1 MNQILDFAGRIKSN
15 VFERLGEESPNSTS
29 AKTSPISPS
38 VFNRLGGK
46 TAVKRPATSTSVEA
60 DPDEPPLE
68 YAGVLKSSPTP
79 VKKTKVTITNNKKYA
94 SLGKIT
100 ISNKTVTSATGK
112 IMEKTVTTKKLLV
125 TKKPVVVNPSPMSSS
140 AAMDMADGGTNIR
153 QRLGKKVSL
162 SVVSSTTDDGESPT
176 VRTGITKKGKGQKS
190 EVSSSN
196 GVFSRLGKAV

>member
-1 MNQILDFAGRIKSN
+1 MYLPYIVNVTILY
-15 VFERLGEESPNSTS
+15 PQ
-29 AKTSPISPS
+29 PS

-46 TAVKRPATSTSVEA
+46 TAVKRPATSTSVET
-60 DPDEPPLE
+60 DPGSDEPPLE

-125 TKKPVVVNPSPMSSS
+125 TKKP
-140 AAMDMADGGTNIR
+140 G
-153 QRLGKKVSL
+153 RLNTMVSL
-162 SVVSSTTDDGESPT
+162 MQQFES
-176 VRTGITKKGKGQKS
+176 K
-190 EVSSSN
+190 
-196 GVFSRLGKAV
+196 

>member
-1 MNQILDFAGRIKSN
+1 MYIVN
-15 VFERLGEESPNSTS
+15 VTVFCPQ
-29 AKTSPISPS
+29 PS

-125 TKKPVVVNPSPMSSS
+125 TKKPGRSNVMVCSLQEYESKMSIWRKWELPG
-140 AAMDMADGGTNIR
+140 ACTC
-153 QRLGKKVSL
+153 VSL
-162 SVVSSTTDDGESPT
+162 KFK
-176 VRTGITKKGKGQKS
+176 VRREI
-190 EVSSSN
+190 
-196 GVFSRLGKAV
+196 VFDNVCS

>member
-1 MNQILDFAGRIKSN
+1 MFLFYPQ
-15 VFERLGEESPNSTS
+15 
-29 AKTSPISPS
+29 PS

-46 TAVKRPATSTSVEA
+46 SAVKRPATSTSVET
-60 DPDEPPLE
+60 DPDPGEPPLE

-125 TKKPVVVNPSPMSSS
+125 AKKPGRSKRWFVHCNNSIK
-140 AAMDMADGGTNIR
+140 NEC
-153 QRLGKKVSL
+153 LKK
-162 SVVSSTTDDGESPT
+162 T
-176 VRTGITKKGKGQKS
+176 RITKCIYIFKIQD
-190 EVSSSN
+190 
-196 GVFSRLGKAV
+196 

>member
-1 MNQILDFAGRIKSN
+1 MT
-15 VFERLGEESPNSTS
+15 VFYPQ
-29 AKTSPISPS
+29 PS

-46 TAVKRPATSTSVEA
+46 TAVKRPATSTSVET

-125 TKKPVVVNPSPMSSS
+125 AKKP
-140 AAMDMADGGTNIR
+140 GT
-153 QRLGKKVSL
+153 V
-162 SVVSSTTDDGESPT
+162 
-176 VRTGITKKGKGQKS
+176 GQTWWFVHCNNTSQKW
-190 EVSSSN
+190 
-196 GVFSRLGKAV
+196 VFEENENYQVHVHVYLWNSRLEERLSLIMSAVKIEKNALFIHCIFITEIST